1 MIYKYFLPF
10 HRLPFHVVDG
20 FLFYVENFY
29 FDVVELGFFF
39 FFFCTFTFGAKSEK
53 ILSRLMSRSLLLVF
67 SSRRFM
73 VSGLTFMS

>member
-39 FFFCTFTFGAKSEK
+39 FFFCTFNFGAKSEK